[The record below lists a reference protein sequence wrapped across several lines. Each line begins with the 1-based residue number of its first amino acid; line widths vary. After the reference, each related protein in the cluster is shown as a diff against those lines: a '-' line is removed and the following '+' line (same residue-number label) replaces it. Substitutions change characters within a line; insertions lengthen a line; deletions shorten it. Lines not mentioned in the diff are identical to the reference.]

1 MGIHKENER
10 LCRKLRTVHISALQ
24 VLALYIRRIDT
35 VFLEFIHQC
44 TATDAQH

>member
-1 MGIHKENER
+1 MGFIRRMSGYAENCA
-10 LCRKLRTVHISALQ
+10 LCKFLHSKFS
-24 VLALYIRRIDT
+24 LYIRRIDT